1 MNKNEKAH
9 APRTTEVSAPFDVFA
24 KIRKWE
30 QCYAKLFRNT
40 CDKHWG
46 TEDVERLT
54 EHWVKTHPVVIRH
67 LRGDR
72 NDAQC
77 NTDDASHYPQGI
89 WRVSTHDNVHFIM
102 DARSDDHMVSAL
114 QAAAI
119 NAISSESIKMTF
131 GMVRHITDLWKPDS
145 NLDERAGEQRAEA
158 ADAICFRAVKT
169 NNGHIKWEVEFAGS
183 LDGVHSRKMRLCLQ
197 DLNNPAM
204 KILCLKAD
212 APMDANKKSVWTE
225 PPSCDDEYLDI
236 DLLLHFKLTS
246 DTGESPPRL
255 QAVLLKPD
263 WTPAHLPETSV
274 SIPLKEAHVNAL
286 HFAASANQH
295 FAAMSKPSR
304 DIEQTNE
311 KSQKRHLVANVPYF
325 SMTGLYNGLLN
336 TYSFYEGQNR
346 FSRVD
351 EITFINE
358 MWKSMPSN
366 LIDSRMTQDDWVSLL
381 SDICTREFKTPKG
394 VDRSRE
400 RDWLINQVAGGMRRH
415 VHLRA
420 LHESKAQRTCVV
432 MRLLLENG
440 GCYDKA
446 AFCQGLTRSIPEM
459 DAFFDEGL
467 TFINANW
474 PHELTGD
481 SSYQPLMAPQRAVA
495 AALYAFL
502 AEAICLKSVF

>member
-1 MNKNEKAH
+1 M
-9 APRTTEVSAPFDVFA
+9 
-24 KIRKWE
+24 
-30 QCYAKLFRNT
+30 
-40 CDKHWG
+40 
-46 TEDVERLT
+46 ERFT

-67 LRGDR
+67 LRRDR

-119 NAISSESIKMTF
+119 NAISSGSIKMTF

-158 ADAICFRAVKT
+158 ADAICFRAVET

-212 APMDANKKSVWTE
+212 K
-225 PPSCDDEYLDI
+225 
-236 DLLLHFKLTS
+236 
-246 DTGESPPRL
+246 
-255 QAVLLKPD
+255 
-263 WTPAHLPETSV
+263 
-274 SIPLKEAHVNAL
+274 
-286 HFAASANQH
+286 
-295 FAAMSKPSR
+295 
-304 DIEQTNE
+304 
-311 KSQKRHLVANVPYF
+311 
-325 SMTGLYNGLLN
+325 
-336 TYSFYEGQNR
+336 
-346 FSRVD
+346 
-351 EITFINE
+351 
-358 MWKSMPSN
+358 
-366 LIDSRMTQDDWVSLL
+366 
-381 SDICTREFKTPKG
+381 
-394 VDRSRE
+394 
-400 RDWLINQVAGGMRRH
+400 
-415 VHLRA
+415 
-420 LHESKAQRTCVV
+420 SKAQQTCVV

-502 AEAICLKSVF
+502 DYMTTDGGSDLLEKRFLSKLSDKNIHALSHISKSLEATYPGPLSDMLQYHILTRRARQVANEIGTHKTNAAPPSQSAKPDGSKAPKRPIRI